1 MITIKQLAEIC
12 GVSRGTVDR
21 VLNNRGNVKPEKR
34 ELILRKMKEL
44 NYQRDPVGKALAAKR
59 KHPVLA
65 VLIAASEIPF
75 FEPMIHTMQ
84 KESRKYSRF
93 GLKIIW
99 KLLKGYDIE
108 QQAQALD
115 ELRPQVNAIII
126 SPINDSRIVRRL
138 NACIDDGI
146 FVVTLNNDIE
156 QAKRHYYVGS
166 DYTNGGETA
175 AALLQMIGPKQ
186 LRVGIALGSRKIL
199 GHQQRLA
206 GFQHI
211 LRDDPNC
218 RILDIAET
226 RDDDFAAYDAIL
238 RMMQAHPDLNSLFL
252 LSSGGAYGAGRAL
265 KSLER
270 NDMTIVAFDTTPP
283 IIELMRRRI
292 IRAALYQHPRQ
303 QGQRAMLLA
312 YDYLINGIEP
322 EHEQYIIKN
331 EIRILQNL

>member
-1 MITIKQLAEIC
+1 MGAGGKPFGSNPLSRLYNEAHLPQDIRRSLSLILLGNLFGNLHGIIC
-12 GVSRGTVDR
+12 GGGTTAMI
-21 VLNNRGNVKPEKR
+21 G
-34 ELILRKMKEL
+34 
-44 NYQRDPVGKALAAKR
+44 LANQLQAGDF
-59 KHPVLA
+59 A
-65 VLIAASEIPF
+65 
-75 FEPMIHTMQ
+75 
-84 KESRKYSRF
+84 F
-93 GLKIIW
+93 GLLNGI
-99 KLLKGYDIE
+99 
-108 QQAQALD
+108 
-115 ELRPQVNAIII
+115 PQ
-126 SPINDSRIVRRL
+126 
-138 NACIDDGI
+138 
-146 FVVTLNNDIE
+146 
-156 QAKRHYYVGS
+156 
-166 DYTNGGETA
+166 A

-292 IRAALYQHPRQ
+292 IRAALYQHPKQ